1 MCGKP
6 GHLKATCPNKK
17 QKWGEGGDADFVLT
31 VDDSTIKEGWKAALT
46 ASRLVK
52 PDESKAAANLNKS
65 SGWAMRYGKLSRSSL
80 IAL

>member
-31 VDDSTIKEGWKAALT
+31 VDDSTIKEGVKFTLGLWLGDAVWKTKQEFPDRSVTNRHAMAL
-46 ASRLVK
+46 SHEV
-52 PDESKAAANLNKS
+52 
-65 SGWAMRYGKLSRSSL
+65 
-80 IAL
+80 